1 MDFNR
6 NTEELM
12 LHTAKNRIVDLDNAV
27 SNFSSVKE
35 YLAIDKDFEEEW
47 KAKYYSSPEINR
59 IRSAS
64 EYDRECAKLS
74 KDKYLFELAE
84 SGESSGY
91 FRESVIIHE
100 IVSSV
105 KLNTYML
112 LWIVPTIVLCILF
125 NRVFTTDLESVDTS
139 RFWSYNSENTD
150 NIYYDDVTFSEYPS
164 LLDDVNKIQELISSS
179 INTETPS
186 INFIAT
192 SDERIAD
199 LTGKTSDRLYD
210 LLQRS
215 HTDGVISLVYNV
227 YNGEYFIY
235 FNDYDRDNFNLFD
248 KVIGNVV
255 PGSNGVISDD
265 AFVVLNNWAANN
277 IFKDSPYETFNALFN
292 YVNSNFDR
300 ETARNYVIE
309 YTKSQNI
316 GGTLMA
322 ILFGVIVGLFGTMI
336 IGAIFFDAITPKCLI
351 SSASKKAEKYNRVYE
366 SVKQYRLIKDGVI
379 SLDNFETSASLETS
393 ESDTDE
399 KKDSKLSLSKDNTNS
414 NNTDNFVSLSI
425 LNDIK
430 AKVLFRFDTDG
441 RYLDTVN
448 KIEKLKEILENTD
461 EVKDT
466 NDSDATIISKVNW
479 FCRRYGKIIIDGGNA
494 IYKLDNPLS
503 RSEKADRLLKY
514 VAISIDSIYDTRVAS
529 SETEVDVSLN
539 TIENLMKLD
548 GLN

>member
-1 MDFNR
+1 MGLNR

-27 SNFSSVKE
+27 SNFSNVKD
-35 YLAIDKDFEEEW
+35 YLENDEDFEEEW
-47 KAKYYSSPEINR
+47 KTKYYSSPEINR

-64 EYDRECAKLS
+64 EYDKECAKLS

-91 FRESVIIHE
+91 FRESVMIHE
-100 IVSSV
+100 IISSV
-105 KLNTYML
+105 KLNTFMML
-112 LWIVPTIVLCILF
+112 WAVSTIVLCILF
-125 NRVFTTDLESVDTS
+125 NRGFTTDLDSVDTS

-192 SDERIAD
+192 SDEKIAD
-199 LTGKTSDRLYD
+199 LTEKTSYKLRD

-235 FNDYDRDNFNLFD
+235 FNDYNRDNFNLFD
-248 KVIGNVV
+248 EVIGNVV

-265 AFVVLNNWAANN
+265 AFVVLNNWATNN
-277 IFKDSPYETFNALFN
+277 IFKDSPYETFNTLFN

-309 YTKSQNI
+309 YTKSQNV
-316 GGTLMA
+316 GGTFIA
-322 ILFGVIVGLFGTMI
+322 ILFGVMVGLFGTMI
-336 IGAIFFDAITPKCLI
+336 IGAIFFDVITPNFLI

-366 SVKQYRLIKDGVI
+366 SVKQYKLIKDGVI
-379 SLDNFETSASLETS
+379 SLDSLETS

-399 KKDSKLSLSKDNTNS
+399 KNDSKLSLSKDNENLEDTENMW
-414 NNTDNFVSLSI
+414 SLSI

-430 AKVLFRFDTDG
+430 TKVLFRLDTDG
-441 RYLDTVN
+441 RYVDTAN

-479 FCRRYGKIIIDGGNA
+479 FCRRYGKIIIDSGNA

-514 VAISIDSIYDTRVAS
+514 VAISIDSIYDTKVAS

>member
-1 MDFNR
+1 MGLNR

-27 SNFSSVKE
+27 SIFSNVKD
-35 YLAIDKDFEEEW
+35 YLENDKDFEEEW

-74 KDKYLFELAE
+74 KDKDLFELIE

-91 FRESVIIHE
+91 FRESVIVHE
-100 IVSSV
+100 IISSV
-105 KLNTYML
+105 KLTTVMI
-112 LWIVPTIVLCILF
+112 LWVVLTVVLCILF
-125 NRVFTTDLESVDTS
+125 NRGFTTDLDSVDTS
-139 RFWSYNSENTD
+139 RLWSYNSESTD

-192 SDERIAD
+192 SDEKIAD
-199 LTGKTSDRLYD
+199 LTEKTSYRLND

-235 FNDYDRDNFNLFD
+235 FNDYDRDNLNLFD

-309 YTKSQNI
+309 YTKSQNV
-316 GGTLMA
+316 GGTFIA
-322 ILFGVIVGLFGTMI
+322 ILFGVMTGLFGTMI
-336 IGAIFFDAITPKCLI
+336 IGAIFFDVITPNFLI
-351 SSASKKAEKYNRVYE
+351 SSASKKAEKYNSVYE
-366 SVKQYRLIKDGVI
+366 SVKQYKLIKDRVI
-379 SLDNFETSASLETS
+379 TLDSLEIS

-399 KKDSKLSLSKDNTNS
+399 KKDSKLSLSKDNEDLEDTENMW
-414 NNTDNFVSLSI
+414 SLNV

-441 RYLDTVN
+441 RYVDTAN
-448 KIEKLKEILENTD
+448 KIDKLKEILENID
-461 EVKDT
+461 EVENTD
-466 NDSDATIISKVNW
+466 DSNATIVSKVNW
-479 FCRRYGKIIIDGGNA
+479 FCRRYGKIIIDSGNA

-514 VAISIDSIYDTRVAS
+514 VAISIDKIYDTKVSS
-529 SETEVDVSLN
+529 SETEVDISLN

>member
-1 MDFNR
+1 MGLNR

-12 LHTAKNRIVDLDNAV
+12 IHTAKNRIVDLDNAV
-27 SNFSSVKE
+27 SNFSNVKD
-35 YLAIDKDFEEEW
+35 YLENDEDFEEEW
-47 KAKYYSSPEINR
+47 KVEYYSSPEIDR

-91 FRESVIIHE
+91 FRESVMIHE
-100 IVSSV
+100 IISSI
-105 KLNTYML
+105 KLNTFMIF
-112 LWIVPTIVLCILF
+112 WAVSTVVLCILF
-125 NRVFTTDLESVDTS
+125 NRGFTTDLDSVDTS

-192 SDERIAD
+192 SDEKIAD
-199 LTGKTSDRLYD
+199 LTEKTSYRLRD

-235 FNDYDRDNFNLFD
+235 FNDYNRDNFNLFD
-248 KVIGNVV
+248 EVIGNVV
-255 PGSNGVISDD
+255 PGSNGLISDD
-265 AFVVLNNWAANN
+265 AFVVLNNWATNN

-300 ETARNYVIE
+300 EAARNYVIE

-316 GGTLMA
+316 GGTFIA
-322 ILFGVIVGLFGTMI
+322 IMFGVMAGLFGTMI
-336 IGAIFFDAITPKCLI
+336 VGAIFFDVITPNFLI
-351 SSASKKAEKYNRVYE
+351 NIASKKAEKYNRVYE
-366 SVKQYRLIKDGVI
+366 SVKQYKLIKDGVI
-379 SLDNFETSASLETS
+379 SLDNIENSESLETS

-430 AKVLFRFDTDG
+430 AKVLFRFNTDG
-441 RYLDTVN
+441 RYVDTAN

-479 FCRRYGKIIIDGGNA
+479 FCRRYGKIIIDSGNA

-514 VAISIDSIYDTRVAS
+514 VAISIDSIYDTKVAS

>member
-1 MDFNR
+1 MGLNR

-12 LHTAKNRIVDLDNAV
+12 IHTAKNRIVDLDNAV
-27 SNFSSVKE
+27 SNFSNVKD
-35 YLAIDKDFEEEW
+35 YLENDEDFEEGW
-47 KAKYYSSPEINR
+47 KVEYYSSPEIDR

-64 EYDRECAKLS
+64 EYDKECAKLS

-91 FRESVIIHE
+91 FRESVMIHE
-100 IVSSV
+100 IISSV
-105 KLNTYML
+105 KLNTFMI
-112 LWIVPTIVLCILF
+112 LWAVSTVVLCILF
-125 NRVFTTDLESVDTS
+125 NRGFTTDLDSVDTS

-192 SDERIAD
+192 SDEKIAD
-199 LTGKTSDRLYD
+199 LTEKTSYRLHD

-235 FNDYDRDNFNLFD
+235 FNDYNRDNFNLFD
-248 KVIGNVV
+248 EVIGNVV

-265 AFVVLNNWAANN
+265 AFVVLNNWATNN
-277 IFKDSPYETFNALFN
+277 VFKDSPYETFNALFN

-309 YTKSQNI
+309 YTKSQNV
-316 GGTLMA
+316 GGTFIA
-322 ILFGVIVGLFGTMI
+322 ILFGVMAGLFGTMI
-336 IGAIFFDAITPKCLI
+336 VGAIFFDVITPNCLI

-366 SVKQYRLIKDGVI
+366 SVKQYKLIKDGVI
-379 SLDNFETSASLETS
+379 SLDNFETS

-441 RYLDTVN
+441 RYVDTAN
-448 KIEKLKEILENTD
+448 KIEKLKEILENTN

-466 NDSDATIISKVNW
+466 DDSDATIISKVNW
-479 FCRRYGKIIIDGGNA
+479 FCRRYGKIIVDSGNA

-514 VAISIDSIYDTRVAS
+514 VAISIDKIYDTKVAS
-529 SETEVDVSLN
+529 SETEVDISLN

>member
-1 MDFNR
+1 MGLNR

-27 SNFSSVKE
+27 SNFSNVKD
-35 YLAIDKDFEEEW
+35 YLENDEDFEEEW
-47 KAKYYSSPEINR
+47 KVEYYSSPEIDR

-64 EYDRECAKLS
+64 EYDKECAKLS

-100 IVSSV
+100 IISSV
-105 KLNTYML
+105 KLNTFML
-112 LWIVPTIVLCILF
+112 LWAVSTVVLYILF
-125 NRVFTTDLESVDTS
+125 NRGFTTDLDSVDTS

-192 SDERIAD
+192 SDEKIAD
-199 LTGKTSDRLYD
+199 LTEKTSYRLRD

-235 FNDYDRDNFNLFD
+235 FNDYNRDNFNLFD
-248 KVIGNVV
+248 EVIGNVV
-255 PGSNGVISDD
+255 PGSNGLISDD
-265 AFVVLNNWAANN
+265 AFVVLNNWADTN
-277 IFKDSPYETFNALFN
+277 IFKDSPYETFNTLFN
-292 YVNSNFDR
+292 YANSNFDR
-300 ETARNYVIE
+300 EAARNYVIE

-322 ILFGVIVGLFGTMI
+322 ILFGVMVGLFGTMI
-336 IGAIFFDAITPKCLI
+336 ISAIFFDAITPKCLI

-366 SVKQYRLIKDGVI
+366 SVKQYKLIKDGVI
-379 SLDNFETSASLETS
+379 SLDNFETS

-399 KKDSKLSLSKDNTNS
+399 KKNSKLSLSKDNENLEDTENMW
-414 NNTDNFVSLSI
+414 SLNV

-441 RYLDTVN
+441 RYVDTAN

-479 FCRRYGKIIIDGGNA
+479 FCRRYGKIIIDSGNA

-514 VAISIDSIYDTRVAS
+514 VAISIDKIYDTKVAS
-529 SETEVDVSLN
+529 SETEVDISLN
-539 TIENLMKLD
+539 TIDNLMKLD

>member
-1 MDFNR
+1 MGLNR

-27 SNFSSVKE
+27 SIFSNVKD
-35 YLAIDKDFEEEW
+35 YLENDKDFEEEW

-74 KDKYLFELAE
+74 KDKDLFELIE

-100 IVSSV
+100 IISSV
-105 KLNTYML
+105 KLNTFVII
-112 LWIVPTIVLCILF
+112 WVIATVILCILF
-125 NRVFTTDLESVDTS
+125 NKGFTTDLNSVDTS

-192 SDERIAD
+192 SDEKIAD
-199 LTGKTSDRLYD
+199 LTGKTSDRLHD

-215 HTDGVISLVYNV
+215 YTDGVISLVYNV

-235 FNDYDRDNFNLFD
+235 FNEYDRDNFNLFD

-265 AFVVLNNWAANN
+265 AFVVLNNWATNN
-277 IFKDSPYETFNALFN
+277 IFKDSPYETFNTLFN

-309 YTKSQNI
+309 YTKSQNV
-316 GGTLMA
+316 GGTFIA
-322 ILFGVIVGLFGTMI
+322 ILFGVMAGLFGTMI
-336 IGAIFFDAITPKCLI
+336 IGAIFFDVITPNFLI
-351 SSASKKAEKYNRVYE
+351 SSASKKAEKYNSVYE
-366 SVKQYRLIKDGVI
+366 SVKQYKLIRDGVI
-379 SLDNFETSASLETS
+379 SLDNFETS

-414 NNTDNFVSLSI
+414 NNTDNSVSLSI

-441 RYLDTVN
+441 KYVDTAN
-448 KIEKLKEILENTD
+448 KIDKLKEILENID
-461 EVKDT
+461 EVENTD
-466 NDSDATIISKVNW
+466 DSNATIISKVNW
-479 FCRRYGKIIIDGGNA
+479 FCRRYGKIIIDSGNA

-514 VAISIDSIYDTRVAS
+514 VAISIDSIYDTKVAS

>member
-27 SNFSSVKE
+27 SNFSNVKD
-35 YLAIDKDFEEEW
+35 YLATDKDLEEEW
-47 KAKYYSSPEINR
+47 KAEYYSSPEIKR

-100 IVSSV
+100 IISSV
-105 KLNTYML
+105 KLNTFMI
-112 LWIVPTIVLCILF
+112 LWAVSTVVLCILF
-125 NRVFTTDLESVDTS
+125 NKGFTTDLDSVDTS
-139 RFWSYNSENTD
+139 RFWSYNNESTD

-179 INTETPS
+179 VNTETPS

-199 LTGKTSDRLYD
+199 LTGKTSDRLHD

-235 FNDYDRDNFNLFD
+235 FNDYNRDNFNLFD

-255 PGSNGVISDD
+255 PGSNGVMSDD
-265 AFVVLNNWAANN
+265 AFVVLNNWAATN
-277 IFKDSPYETFNALFN
+277 IFKDSPYETFNALFS

-300 ETARNYVIE
+300 EAARNYVIE
-309 YTKSQNI
+309 YTKSQNV

-322 ILFGVIVGLFGTMI
+322 ILFGVMVGLFGTMI
-336 IGAIFFDAITPKCLI
+336 ISAIFFDAITPNFLI
-351 SSASKKAEKYNRVYE
+351 NIASKKAEKYNRVYE
-366 SVKQYRLIKDGVI
+366 SVKQYKLIKDGI
-379 SLDNFETSASLETS
+379 ITLDSLETS
-393 ESDTDE
+393 ESDTDGE
-399 KKDSKLSLSKDNTNS
+399 KDSKLSLSKDNENLEDTENMW
-414 NNTDNFVSLSI
+414 SLNV

-430 AKVLFRFDTDG
+430 TKVLFRFDTDG
-441 RYLDTVN
+441 RYVDTAN
-448 KIEKLKEILENTD
+448 KIEKLEEILENTN

-466 NDSDATIISKVNW
+466 DDSDATIISKVNW
-479 FCRRYGKIIIDGGNA
+479 FCRRYGKIIIDSGNA

-514 VAISIDSIYDTRVAS
+514 VAISIDKIYDTKVAS
-529 SETEVDVSLN
+529 SETEVDISLN

>member
-1 MDFNR
+1 MDFNK

-12 LHTAKNRIVDLDNAV
+12 LHTAKNRIVDLENAA
-27 SNFSSVKE
+27 SNFSNVKD
-35 YLAIDKDFEEEW
+35 YLATDKDFEEEW
-47 KAKYYSSPEINR
+47 RAKYYSSPEINR

-74 KDKYLFELAE
+74 KDKYFFELAE

-105 KLNTYML
+105 KLNTFMI
-112 LWIVPTIVLCILF
+112 LWAVSTVVLCILF
-125 NRVFTTDLESVDTS
+125 NRGFTTDLDSVDTS
-139 RFWSYNSENTD
+139 RFWSYSSENTD

-192 SDERIAD
+192 SDEKIAD
-199 LTGKTSDRLYD
+199 LTGKTSDRLHD

-235 FNDYDRDNFNLFD
+235 FNEYDRDNFNLFA

-277 IFKDSPYETFNALFN
+277 IFKGSPYETFDALFN

-300 ETARNYVIE
+300 ETARDYVIE

-322 ILFGVIVGLFGTMI
+322 ILFGVMVGLFGTMI
-336 IGAIFFDAITPKCLI
+336 ISAIFFDAITPKCLI

-366 SVKQYRLIKDGVI
+366 SVKQYKLIKDGVI
-379 SLDNFETSASLETS
+379 SLDDFETS

-399 KKDSKLSLSKDNTNS
+399 KKDSKLSLSKDNENLE
-414 NNTDNFVSLSI
+414 DNENMWSLSI

-430 AKVLFRFDTDG
+430 AKVLFRLDTDG
-441 RYLDTVN
+441 RYVDTAN
-448 KIEKLKEILENTD
+448 KIDKLKEILENTN

-466 NDSDATIISKVNW
+466 DDSDATIISKVNW
-479 FCRRYGKIIIDGGNA
+479 FCRRYGKIIIDSGNA

-514 VAISIDSIYDTRVAS
+514 VAISIDSIYDTKVAS

>member
-1 MDFNR
+1 MGLNR
-6 NTEELM
+6 NKEELM
-12 LHTAKNRIVDLDNAV
+12 IHTAKNRIVDLDNAV
-27 SNFSSVKE
+27 SNFSNVKD
-35 YLAIDKDFEEEW
+35 YLENDEDFEEGW
-47 KAKYYSSPEINR
+47 KVEYYSSPEIDR

-64 EYDRECAKLS
+64 EYDKECAKLS

-91 FRESVIIHE
+91 FRESVMIHE
-100 IVSSV
+100 IISSV
-105 KLNTYML
+105 KLNTFMI
-112 LWIVPTIVLCILF
+112 LWAVSTVVLCILF
-125 NRVFTTDLESVDTS
+125 NRGFTTDLDSVDTS

-192 SDERIAD
+192 SDEKIAD
-199 LTGKTSDRLYD
+199 LTEKTSYRLRD

-235 FNDYDRDNFNLFD
+235 FNDYNRDNFNLFNE
-248 KVIGNVV
+248 VIGNVV

-265 AFVVLNNWAANN
+265 AFVVLNNWATNN

-300 ETARNYVIE
+300 DAARNYVIE
-309 YTKSQNI
+309 YTKSQNV
-316 GGTLMA
+316 GGTFIA
-322 ILFGVIVGLFGTMI
+322 ILFGVMAGLFGTMI
-336 IGAIFFDAITPKCLI
+336 VGAIFFDVITPNCLI

-366 SVKQYRLIKDGVI
+366 SVKQYKLIKDGVI
-379 SLDNFETSASLETS
+379 SLDNFETSESLETS

-441 RYLDTVN
+441 RYVDTAN
-448 KIEKLKEILENTD
+448 KIEKLKEILENTN

-466 NDSDATIISKVNW
+466 DDSDATIISKVNW
-479 FCRRYGKIIIDGGNA
+479 FCRRYGKIIVDSGNA

-514 VAISIDSIYDTRVAS
+514 VAISIDKIYDTKVAS
-529 SETEVDVSLN
+529 SETEVDISLN

>member
-1 MDFNR
+1 MGLNR

-12 LHTAKNRIVDLDNAV
+12 LHTAKNRIVDLDNAA
-27 SNFSSVKE
+27 SNFSNVKD
-35 YLAIDKDFEEEW
+35 YLAADKDFEEEW
-47 KAKYYSSPEINR
+47 RAKYYSSPEINR

-74 KDKYLFELAE
+74 KDKYFFELAE

-105 KLNTYML
+105 KLNAFML

-125 NRVFTTDLESVDTS
+125 NRVFTTDLDSVDTS

-150 NIYYDDVTFSEYPS
+150 NIYYDDATFSEYPS

-192 SDERIAD
+192 SDEKIAD
-199 LTGKTSDRLYD
+199 LTGKTSDRLHD

-227 YNGEYFIY
+227 YNEEYFIY
-235 FNDYDRDNFNLFD
+235 FNEYDRDNFNLFD

-322 ILFGVIVGLFGTMI
+322 ILFGVMVGLFGTMI
-336 IGAIFFDAITPKCLI
+336 ISAIFFDAITPKCLI

-366 SVKQYRLIKDGVI
+366 SVKQYKLIKDGVL
-379 SLDNFETSASLETS
+379 SLDNLENS
-393 ESDTDE
+393 ESNADE
-399 KKDSKLSLSKDNTNS
+399 KEDSKSSLSKDNENLEDTENMW
-414 NNTDNFVSLSI
+414 SLNV

-430 AKVLFRFDTDG
+430 TKVLFRFDTDG
-441 RYLDTVN
+441 RYIDTAN

-466 NDSDATIISKVNW
+466 DDSDATIISKVNW
-479 FCRRYGKIIIDGGNA
+479 FCRRYGKIIVDSGNA

-514 VAISIDSIYDTRVAS
+514 VAISIDSVYDTKVAS

>member
-1 MDFNR
+1 MDFNK

-27 SNFSSVKE
+27 SNFSNVKD
-35 YLAIDKDFEEEW
+35 YLATDKDFEEEW

-74 KDKYLFELAE
+74 KDKYFFELAE

-91 FRESVIIHE
+91 FRESVIINE

-105 KLNTYML
+105 KLNAFML
-112 LWIVPTIVLCILF
+112 LWVVSTVVLCILF

-179 INTETPS
+179 INTDTPS

-192 SDERIAD
+192 SDEKIVD
-199 LTGKTSDRLYD
+199 LTGKTSDRLHD

-235 FNDYDRDNFNLFD
+235 FNEYDRNNFNLFA

-255 PGSNGVISDD
+255 PGSNGIISDD

-309 YTKSQNI
+309 YTKSQNV
-316 GGTLMA
+316 GGTFIA
-322 ILFGVIVGLFGTMI
+322 ILFGVMVGLFGTMI
-336 IGAIFFDAITPKCLI
+336 IGAIFFDVITPNFLI
-351 SSASKKAEKYNRVYE
+351 SSASKKAEKYNSVYE
-366 SVKQYRLIKDGVI
+366 SVKQYKLIKDGVI
-379 SLDNFETSASLETS
+379 SLDNFENS
-393 ESDTDE
+393 ESNTDGKE
-399 KKDSKLSLSKDNTNS
+399 DNKLSLSKDNENLEDTENMW
-414 NNTDNFVSLSI
+414 SLNV

-430 AKVLFRFDTDG
+430 TKVLFRFDTDG
-441 RYLDTVN
+441 RYVDTAS

-466 NDSDATIISKVNW
+466 DDSDATIISKVNW
-479 FCRRYGKIIIDGGNA
+479 FCRRYGKIIIDSGNA

-503 RSEKADRLLKY
+503 RSEKADRLLNY
-514 VAISIDSIYDTRVAS
+514 VAISIDSIYDTKVAS

-539 TIENLMKLD
+539 TIENLMRLD

>member
-1 MDFNR
+1 MGLNR

-27 SNFSSVKE
+27 SNFSNVKD
-35 YLAIDKDFEEEW
+35 YLETDKDFEEEW
-47 KAKYYSSPEINR
+47 KAEYYSSPEINR

-91 FRESVIIHE
+91 FRESVMIHE

-105 KLNTYML
+105 KLNTFMI
-112 LWIVPTIVLCILF
+112 LWAVSTVVLCILF
-125 NRVFTTDLESVDTS
+125 NRGFTTDLDSVDTS

-192 SDERIAD
+192 SDEKIAD
-199 LTGKTSDRLYD
+199 LTEKTSYRLRD

-235 FNDYDRDNFNLFD
+235 FNDYNRDNFNLFD
-248 KVIGNVV
+248 EVIGNVV

-265 AFVVLNNWAANN
+265 AFIVLNNWAATN
-277 IFKDSPYETFNALFN
+277 IFKDSPYETFNTLFN

-300 ETARNYVIE
+300 ETAKNYVIE
-309 YTKSQNI
+309 YTKSQNV
-316 GGTLMA
+316 GGTFIA
-322 ILFGVIVGLFGTMI
+322 ILFGVMTGLFGTMI
-336 IGAIFFDAITPKCLI
+336 IGAIFFDVITPNFLI

-366 SVKQYRLIKDGVI
+366 SVKQYKLIKDGVI
-379 SLDNFETSASLETS
+379 TLDNLETS

-414 NNTDNFVSLSI
+414 NYTDNFVSLSI

-441 RYLDTVN
+441 RYVDTAN
-448 KIEKLKEILENTD
+448 KIDKLKEILENTD

-479 FCRRYGKIIIDGGNA
+479 FCRRYGKIIIDSGNA

-514 VAISIDSIYDTRVAS
+514 VAISIDSIYDTKVAS

>member
-1 MDFNR
+1 MGLNR

-27 SNFSSVKE
+27 SNFSNVKD
-35 YLAIDKDFEEEW
+35 YLANDKDFEEEW
-47 KAKYYSSPEINR
+47 KAKYYSSPEIKR
-59 IRSAS
+59 IKSAS

-100 IVSSV
+100 IISSV
-105 KLNTYML
+105 KLNTFML
-112 LWIVPTIVLCILF
+112 LWAVSTVVLCILF
-125 NRVFTTDLESVDTS
+125 NRGFTTDLDSVDTS

-192 SDERIAD
+192 SDEKIAD
-199 LTGKTSDRLYD
+199 LTEKTSYRLRD

-235 FNDYDRDNFNLFD
+235 FNEYDRDNFNLFA

-277 IFKDSPYETFNALFN
+277 IFKGSPYETFDALFN

-300 ETARNYVIE
+300 ETARDYVIE

-322 ILFGVIVGLFGTMI
+322 ILFGVMVGLFGTMI
-336 IGAIFFDAITPKCLI
+336 ISAIFFDAITPKCLI

-366 SVKQYRLIKDGVI
+366 SVKQYKLIKDGVI
-379 SLDNFETSASLETS
+379 SLDNLETS

-414 NNTDNFVSLSI
+414 NNTDNSVSLSI

-430 AKVLFRFDTDG
+430 AKVLFRLDTDG
-441 RYLDTVN
+441 RYVDTAN
-448 KIEKLKEILENTD
+448 KIEKLKEILDNTD

-479 FCRRYGKIIIDGGNA
+479 FCRRYGKIIIDSGNA

-514 VAISIDSIYDTRVAS
+514 VAISIDSIYDTKVDS

>member
-1 MDFNR
+1 MGLNR

-27 SNFSSVKE
+27 SNFSNVKD
-35 YLAIDKDFEEEW
+35 YLENDEDFEEEW
-47 KAKYYSSPEINR
+47 KTKYYSSPEINR

-64 EYDRECAKLS
+64 EYDKECAKLS

-91 FRESVIIHE
+91 FRESVMIHE
-100 IVSSV
+100 IISSV
-105 KLNTYML
+105 KLNTFMML
-112 LWIVPTIVLCILF
+112 WAVSTIVLCILF
-125 NRVFTTDLESVDTS
+125 NRGFTTDLDSVDTS

-192 SDERIAD
+192 SDEKIAD
-199 LTGKTSDRLYD
+199 LTEKTSYRLRD

-235 FNDYDRDNFNLFD
+235 FNDYNRDNFNLFD
-248 KVIGNVV
+248 EVIGNVV

-265 AFVVLNNWAANN
+265 AFVVLNNWATNN
-277 IFKDSPYETFNALFN
+277 IFKDSPYETFNTLFN

-309 YTKSQNI
+309 YTKSQNV
-316 GGTLMA
+316 GGTFIA
-322 ILFGVIVGLFGTMI
+322 ILFGVMAGLFGTMI
-336 IGAIFFDAITPKCLI
+336 IGAIFFDVITPKCLI

-366 SVKQYRLIKDGVI
+366 SVKQYKLIKDGVI
-379 SLDNFETSASLETS
+379 SLDNLETS

-399 KKDSKLSLSKDNTNS
+399 KKDSKISLSKDNENLEDTENMW
-414 NNTDNFVSLSI
+414 SLNV
-425 LNDIK
+425 LNDIRT
-430 AKVLFRFDTDG
+430 KVLFRFDTDG
-441 RYLDTVN
+441 RYVDTDN
-448 KIEKLKEILENTD
+448 KIEKLKEILENTV

-466 NDSDATIISKVNW
+466 DDSDATIISKVNW
-479 FCRRYGKIIIDGGNA
+479 FCRRYGKIIIDSGNA

-514 VAISIDSIYDTRVAS
+514 VAISIDKIYDTKVAS

>member
-1 MDFNR
+1 MGLNR

-12 LHTAKNRIVDLDNAV
+12 IHTAKNRIVDLDNAV
-27 SNFSSVKE
+27 SNFSNVKD
-35 YLAIDKDFEEEW
+35 YLATEEGFEEEW
-47 KAKYYSSPEINR
+47 KAKYYSSPEIKR
-59 IRSAS
+59 IKSAS

-100 IVSSV
+100 IISSV
-105 KLNTYML
+105 KLNTFML
-112 LWIVPTIVLCILF
+112 LWAISTVVLCILF
-125 NRVFTTDLESVDTS
+125 NKGFTTDLDSVDTS

-192 SDERIAD
+192 SDEKIAG
-199 LTGKTSDRLYD
+199 LTGKTSYRLRD

-235 FNDYDRDNFNLFD
+235 FNDYNRDNFNLFD
-248 KVIGNVV
+248 EVIGNVV
-255 PGSNGVISDD
+255 PGSNGLISDD
-265 AFVVLNNWAANN
+265 AFVVLNNWATNN
-277 IFKDSPYETFNALFN
+277 IFKDSPYETFNTLFN

-300 ETARNYVIE
+300 EAARNYVIE

-316 GGTLMA
+316 GGTFIA
-322 ILFGVIVGLFGTMI
+322 ILFGVMAGLFGTMI
-336 IGAIFFDAITPKCLI
+336 IGAIFFDVITPNFLI
-351 SSASKKAEKYNRVYE
+351 NIASKKAEKYNRVYE
-366 SVKQYRLIKDGVI
+366 SVRQYKLIKDGVI
-379 SLDNFETSASLETS
+379 SLDNLENS

-399 KKDSKLSLSKDNTNS
+399 KKDSKLSLSKDNENLEDTENMW
-414 NNTDNFVSLSI
+414 SLNI

-430 AKVLFRFDTDG
+430 TKVLFRFDTDG
-441 RYLDTVN
+441 RYVDTAN
-448 KIEKLKEILENTD
+448 KIEKLKEILDSTN

-479 FCRRYGKIIIDGGNA
+479 FCRRYGKIIIDSGNA

-514 VAISIDSIYDTRVAS
+514 VAISIDSIYDTKVAS

>member
-1 MDFNR
+1 MGLNR

-27 SNFSSVKE
+27 SNFSNVKD
-35 YLAIDKDFEEEW
+35 YLATDKDFEEEW

-100 IVSSV
+100 IISSV
-105 KLNTYML
+105 KLNTFMI
-112 LWIVPTIVLCILF
+112 LWAVSTVVLCIMF
-125 NRVFTTDLESVDTS
+125 NRGFTTDLDSVDTS

-179 INTETPS
+179 VNTETPS

-192 SDERIAD
+192 SDEKIAG
-199 LTGKTSDRLYD
+199 LTEKTSSKLHD

-235 FNDYDRDNFNLFD
+235 FNDYNRDNFNLFD

-265 AFVVLNNWAANN
+265 AFVVLNNWATNN
-277 IFKDSPYETFNALFN
+277 IFKDSPYETFNTLFN

-309 YTKSQNI
+309 YTESQNI
-316 GGTLMA
+316 GGTFIA
-322 ILFGVIVGLFGTMI
+322 ILFGVMAGLFGTMI
-336 IGAIFFDAITPKCLI
+336 VGAIFFDVITPNFLI
-351 SSASKKAEKYNRVYE
+351 NIASKKAERYNRVYE
-366 SVKQYRLIKDGVI
+366 SVKQYKLIKDGVI
-379 SLDNFETSASLETS
+379 SLDDFETS

-399 KKDSKLSLSKDNTNS
+399 KKDSKLSLSKDNENLE
-414 NNTDNFVSLSI
+414 DNENMWSLSI

-430 AKVLFRFDTDG
+430 AKVLFRLDTDG
-441 RYLDTVN
+441 RYVDTAN
-448 KIEKLKEILENTD
+448 KIDKLKEILENTN

-466 NDSDATIISKVNW
+466 DDSDATIISKVNW
-479 FCRRYGKIIIDGGNA
+479 FCRRYGKIIIDSGNA

-514 VAISIDSIYDTRVAS
+514 VAISIDSIYDTKVAS

>member
-27 SNFSSVKE
+27 SNFSNVKE
-35 YLAIDKDFEEEW
+35 YLATDKDFEEEW
-47 KAKYYSSPEINR
+47 KAEYYSSPEIKR
-59 IRSAS
+59 IRSAA
-64 EYDRECAKLS
+64 EYDREYAKLS

-112 LWIVPTIVLCILF
+112 LWIVLTIVLCILF

-192 SDERIAD
+192 SDEKIAD
-199 LTGKTSDRLYD
+199 LTEKTSSRLHD

-215 HTDGVISLVYNV
+215 HTDGVVSLVYNV

-235 FNDYDRDNFNLFD
+235 FNDYNRANFNLFG
-248 KVIGNVV
+248 KIIGNVV
-255 PGSNGVISDD
+255 PGSNGKISDD
-265 AFVVLNNWAANN
+265 AFVVLNNWAATN
-277 IFKDSPYETFNALFN
+277 IFKDSPYETFDTLFN

-309 YTKSQNI
+309 YTKSQNV
-316 GGTLMA
+316 GGTFIA
-322 ILFGVIVGLFGTMI
+322 ILFGVMVGLFGTLI
-336 IGAIFFDAITPKCLI
+336 IGAIFFDVITPNCLI

-366 SVKQYRLIKDGVI
+366 SVKQYKLIKDGVI
-379 SLDNFETSASLETS
+379 SLDNLETS

-399 KKDSKLSLSKDNTNS
+399 KKDSKLSLSKDNENLEDTENMW
-414 NNTDNFVSLSI
+414 SLNV

-430 AKVLFRFDTDG
+430 TKVLFRFDTDG
-441 RYLDTVN
+441 RYGDTAS

-461 EVKDT
+461 EVRDT

-479 FCRRYGKIIIDGGNA
+479 FCRRYGKIIIDSGNA

-514 VAISIDSIYDTRVAS
+514 VAISIDNIYDTKVSS
-529 SETEVDVSLN
+529 SEAEVDVSLN

>member
-27 SNFSSVKE
+27 SNFSNVKD
-35 YLAIDKDFEEEW
+35 YLATDKDFEEEW
-47 KAKYYSSPEINR
+47 KAKYYSSPEIKR

-112 LWIVPTIVLCILF
+112 LWIIPTIVLCILF
-125 NRVFTTDLESVDTS
+125 NRVFTTDLDSVDTS

-192 SDERIAD
+192 SDEKIAG
-199 LTGKTSDRLYD
+199 LTEKTSSKLHD

-235 FNDYDRDNFNLFD
+235 FNDYNRANFNLFD

-255 PGSNGVISDD
+255 PGSYGVISDD

-277 IFKDSPYETFNALFN
+277 IFKDSPYETFNTLFN

-300 ETARNYVIE
+300 EAARNYVIE
-309 YTKSQNI
+309 YTKSQNA
-316 GGTLMA
+316 GGTFIA
-322 ILFGVIVGLFGTMI
+322 ILFGVMTGLFGTMI
-336 IGAIFFDAITPKCLI
+336 IGAIFFDVITPNFLI
-351 SSASKKAEKYNRVYE
+351 SSASKKAERYNRVYE
-366 SVKQYRLIKDGVI
+366 SVKQYKLIKDGVI
-379 SLDNFETSASLETS
+379 SLDNLETS

-399 KKDSKLSLSKDNTNS
+399 NKDNKLSLSKDNENLEDTENMW
-414 NNTDNFVSLSI
+414 SLSI
-425 LNDIK
+425 LNGIK
-430 AKVLFRFDTDG
+430 TKVLFRFDTDG
-441 RYLDTVN
+441 RYVDTAN
-448 KIEKLKEILENTD
+448 KIEKLKEILENTN

-466 NDSDATIISKVNW
+466 DGSDATIISKVNW
-479 FCRRYGKIIIDGGNA
+479 FCRRYGKIIIDSGNA

-514 VAISIDSIYDTRVAS
+514 VAISVDKIYDTKVAS
-529 SETEVDVSLN
+529 SETEVDISLN

>member
-1 MDFNR
+1 MDFNK

-27 SNFSSVKE
+27 SNFSNVKD
-35 YLAIDKDFEEEW
+35 YLATDKDFEEEW
-47 KAKYYSSPEINR
+47 KAEYYSSPEINR

-74 KDKYLFELAE
+74 KDKYLLELAE

-192 SDERIAD
+192 SDEKIAD

-265 AFVVLNNWAANN
+265 AFVVLNNWAATN
-277 IFKDSPYETFNALFN
+277 IFKDSPYETFKTLFN

-309 YTKSQNI
+309 YTKSQNV
-316 GGTLMA
+316 GGTFIA
-322 ILFGVIVGLFGTMI
+322 ILFGVMVGLFGTMI
-336 IGAIFFDAITPKCLI
+336 IGAIFFDVITPNFLI

-379 SLDNFETSASLETS
+379 SLDNVENSESLETS
-393 ESDTDE
+393 ERDTDE
-399 KKDSKLSLSKDNTNS
+399 KKNSKLSLSKDNTNS
-414 NNTDNFVSLSI
+414 NNTDNSVSLSI

-430 AKVLFRFDTDG
+430 AKVLFRLDTDG
-441 RYLDTVN
+441 RYVDTAN

-479 FCRRYGKIIIDGGNA
+479 FCRRYGKIIIDSGNA

-514 VAISIDSIYDTRVAS
+514 VAISIDSIYDTKVAS

>member
-1 MDFNR
+1 MDFNK

-12 LHTAKNRIVDLDNAV
+12 LHTAKNRIVDLDNAA
-27 SNFSSVKE
+27 SNFSNVKD
-35 YLAIDKDFEEEW
+35 YLAADKDFEEEW
-47 KAKYYSSPEINR
+47 KVKYYSSPEINR

-74 KDKYLFELAE
+74 KDKYFFELAE

-105 KLNTYML
+105 KLNAFML

-125 NRVFTTDLESVDTS
+125 NRVFTTDLDSVDTS
-139 RFWSYNSENTD
+139 RFWSYSSENTD

-192 SDERIAD
+192 SDEKIAD
-199 LTGKTSDRLYD
+199 LTGKTSDRLHD

-227 YNGEYFIY
+227 YNEEYFIY
-235 FNDYDRDNFNLFD
+235 FNEYDRDNFNLFD

-300 ETARNYVIE
+300 ETARDYVIE

-322 ILFGVIVGLFGTMI
+322 ILFGVMVGLFETMI
-336 IGAIFFDAITPKCLI
+336 ISAIFFDAITPKCLI

-366 SVKQYRLIKDGVI
+366 SVKQYKLIKDGVI
-379 SLDNFETSASLETS
+379 SLDNFETS

-414 NNTDNFVSLSI
+414 DNTDNFVSLDI

-441 RYLDTVN
+441 RYVDTAS

-479 FCRRYGKIIIDGGNA
+479 FCRRYGKIIIDSGNA

-514 VAISIDSIYDTRVAS
+514 VAISIDKIYDTKVAS
-529 SETEVDVSLN
+529 SETEVDISLN

>member
-1 MDFNR
+1 MPSIDKLLEGYEKAQNKYLSYGI
-6 NTEELM
+6 TTLQEGYMSKELLPLYKALIASKKLKVDVVEYPDYASIEEF
-12 LHTAKNRIVDLDNAV
+12 KNEFPK
-27 SNFSSVKE
+27 SYKE
-35 YLAIDKDFEEEW
+35 YNEHFKIDGLKMILDGSPQGRTAWMKEPYEIEKQDIAENKTEKQENIKTKETYEEEEYKGYLAMKYADIVRNIKYAKENNLQILAHCNGDAAAEEYI
-47 KAKYYSSPEINR
+47 KACKEVGNV
-59 IRSAS
+59 
-64 EYDRECAKLS
+64 EKL
-74 KDKYLFELAE
+74 
-84 SGESSGY
+84 
-91 FRESVIIHE
+91 RPVIIHA
-100 IVSSV
+100 
-105 KLNTYML
+105 
-112 LWIVPTIVLCILF
+112 
-125 NRVFTTDLESVDTS
+125 
-139 RFWSYNSENTD
+139 
-150 NIYYDDVTFSEYPS
+150 
-164 LLDDVNKIQELISSS
+164 QLI
-179 INTETPS
+179 TKE
-186 INFIAT
+186 
-192 SDERIAD
+192 
-199 LTGKTSDRLYD
+199 
-210 LLQRS
+210 
-215 HTDGVISLVYNV
+215 
-227 YNGEYFIY
+227 EYFIY

-322 ILFGVIVGLFGTMI
+322 ILFGVMVGLFGTMI
-336 IGAIFFDAITPKCLI
+336 ISAIFFDAITPKCLI

-379 SLDNFETSASLETS
+379 SLDKLETSESLETS
-393 ESDTDE
+393 ERDTDE
-399 KKDSKLSLSKDNTNS
+399 NKNSKLSFSKDNTNS
-414 NNTDNFVSLSI
+414 NNTDNSVSLSI

-441 RYLDTVN
+441 RYVDTAN

-479 FCRRYGKIIIDGGNA
+479 FCRRYGKIIIDSGNA

-514 VAISIDSIYDTRVAS
+514 VAISIDSIYDTKVAS
-529 SETEVDVSLN
+529 SETEVDISLN

>member
-27 SNFSSVKE
+27 SNFSNVKD
-35 YLAIDKDFEEEW
+35 YLATDKDLEEEW
-47 KAKYYSSPEINR
+47 KAEYYSSPEIKR

-100 IVSSV
+100 IISSV
-105 KLNTYML
+105 KLNTFMI
-112 LWIVPTIVLCILF
+112 LWAVSTVVLCILF
-125 NRVFTTDLESVDTS
+125 NRGFTTDLDSVDTS

-192 SDERIAD
+192 SDEKIAD
-199 LTGKTSDRLYD
+199 LTEKTSYRLHD

-235 FNDYDRDNFNLFD
+235 FNDYNRDNFNLFD
-248 KVIGNVV
+248 EVIGNVV

-265 AFVVLNNWAANN
+265 AFVVLNNWATNN
-277 IFKDSPYETFNALFN
+277 VFKDSPYETFNALFN

-309 YTKSQNI
+309 YTKSQNV
-316 GGTLMA
+316 GGTFIA
-322 ILFGVIVGLFGTMI
+322 ILFGVMAGLFGTMI
-336 IGAIFFDAITPKCLI
+336 VGAIFFDVITPNCLI

-366 SVKQYRLIKDGVI
+366 SVKQYKLIKDGVI
-379 SLDNFETSASLETS
+379 SLDNFETSESLETS

-441 RYLDTVN
+441 RYADTAN
-448 KIEKLKEILENTD
+448 KIEKLKEILENTN

-466 NDSDATIISKVNW
+466 DDSDATIISKVNW
-479 FCRRYGKIIIDGGNA
+479 FCRRYGKIIVDSGNA

-514 VAISIDSIYDTRVAS
+514 VAISIDKIYDTKVAS
-529 SETEVDVSLN
+529 SETEVDISLN

>member
-1 MDFNR
+1 MDFNK

-12 LHTAKNRIVDLDNAV
+12 FHTAKNRIVDLDNAA
-27 SNFSSVKE
+27 SNFSNVKD
-35 YLAIDKDFEEEW
+35 YLAADKDFEEEW
-47 KAKYYSSPEINR
+47 RAKYYSSPEINR

-64 EYDRECAKLS
+64 EYDREYAKLS
-74 KDKYLFELAE
+74 KDKYFFELAE

-105 KLNTYML
+105 KLNAFML

-125 NRVFTTDLESVDTS
+125 NRVFTTDLDSVDTS

-164 LLDDVNKIQELISSS
+164 LLDDVNKIQEFISSS

-192 SDERIAD
+192 SDEKIAD
-199 LTGKTSDRLYD
+199 LTGKTSDRLHD

-235 FNDYDRDNFNLFD
+235 FNEYDRDNFNLFD

-277 IFKDSPYETFNALFN
+277 IFKDSPYETFNTLFN

-300 ETARNYVIE
+300 ETARDYVIE

-316 GGTLMA
+316 GGTFMA
-322 ILFGVIVGLFGTMI
+322 ILFGVMVGLFGTMI
-336 IGAIFFDAITPKCLI
+336 ISAIFFDAITPNCLI

-366 SVKQYRLIKDGVI
+366 SVKQYKLIKDGVI
-379 SLDNFETSASLETS
+379 SLDNFETS

-399 KKDSKLSLSKDNTNS
+399 KKDSKLSLSKDNTDS
-414 NNTDNFVSLSI
+414 NNTDNFVSLSV

-430 AKVLFRFDTDG
+430 AKVLFKLDTDG
-441 RYLDTVN
+441 RYVDTAN

-479 FCRRYGKIIIDGGNA
+479 FCRRYGKIIIDSGNA

-514 VAISIDSIYDTRVAS
+514 VAISIDSIYDTKVAS

>member
-1 MDFNR
+1 MDFNK

-27 SNFSSVKE
+27 SNFSNVKD
-35 YLAIDKDFEEEW
+35 YLETDKDFKEEW
-47 KAKYYSSPEINR
+47 KAEYYSSPEITR

-64 EYDRECAKLS
+64 EYDKEYAKLS

-91 FRESVIIHE
+91 FRESVMIHE
-100 IVSSV
+100 IIGSV
-105 KLNTYML
+105 KLNTFMI
-112 LWIVPTIVLCILF
+112 LWVVSTVVLCILF
-125 NRVFTTDLESVDTS
+125 NKGFTTDLDSVDTS
-139 RFWSYNSENTD
+139 RFWSYNNESTD

-179 INTETPS
+179 VNTETPS

-199 LTGKTSDRLYD
+199 LTGKTSDRLHD

-235 FNDYDRDNFNLFD
+235 FNDYNRDNFNLFD

-255 PGSNGVISDD
+255 PGSNGVMSDD
-265 AFVVLNNWAANN
+265 AFVVLNNWAATN
-277 IFKDSPYETFNALFN
+277 IFKDSPYETFNALFS

-300 ETARNYVIE
+300 EAARNYVIE
-309 YTKSQNI
+309 YTKSQNV

-322 ILFGVIVGLFGTMI
+322 ILFGVMVGLFGTMI
-336 IGAIFFDAITPKCLI
+336 ISAIFFDAITPNFLI
-351 SSASKKAEKYNRVYE
+351 NIASKKAEKYNRVYE
-366 SVKQYRLIKDGVI
+366 SVKQYKLIKDGI
-379 SLDNFETSASLETS
+379 ITLDSLETS
-393 ESDTDE
+393 ESDTDGE
-399 KKDSKLSLSKDNTNS
+399 KDSKLSLSKDNENLEDTENMW
-414 NNTDNFVSLSI
+414 SLNV

-430 AKVLFRFDTDG
+430 TKVLFRFDTDG
-441 RYLDTVN
+441 RYVDTAN
-448 KIEKLKEILENTD
+448 KIEKLEEILENTN

-466 NDSDATIISKVNW
+466 DDSDATIISKVNW
-479 FCRRYGKIIIDGGNA
+479 FCRRYGKIIIDSGNA

-514 VAISIDSIYDTRVAS
+514 VAISIDKIYDTKVAS
-529 SETEVDVSLN
+529 SETEVDISLN

>member
-27 SNFSSVKE
+27 SNFSNIKD
-35 YLAIDKDFEEEW
+35 YLENDEDFEEEW
-47 KAKYYSSPEINR
+47 KAEYYSSPEINR

-64 EYDRECAKLS
+64 EYDREYAKLS
-74 KDKYLFELAE
+74 EDKYLFELAE

-91 FRESVIIHE
+91 FRESVMMHE
-100 IVSSV
+100 IISSV
-105 KLNTYML
+105 KLNTFMI
-112 LWIVPTIVLCILF
+112 LWAVSTVVLCILF
-125 NRVFTTDLESVDTS
+125 NRGFTTDLDSVDTS

-192 SDERIAD
+192 SDEKIAD
-199 LTGKTSDRLYD
+199 LTGKTSDRLHD

-235 FNDYDRDNFNLFD
+235 FNDYNRDNFKLFD
-248 KVIGNVV
+248 EVIGNVV
-255 PGSNGVISDD
+255 PGSNGLISDD
-265 AFVVLNNWAANN
+265 AFVVLNNWATNN
-277 IFKDSPYETFNALFN
+277 IFKDSPYETFNTLFN

-300 ETARNYVIE
+300 EAARNYVIE

-316 GGTLMA
+316 GGTFIA
-322 ILFGVIVGLFGTMI
+322 ILFGVMAGLFGTMI
-336 IGAIFFDAITPKCLI
+336 IGAIFFDVITPNFLI
-351 SSASKKAEKYNRVYE
+351 NIASKKAEKYNRVYE
-366 SVKQYRLIKDGVI
+366 SVKQYKLIKDGVI
-379 SLDNFETSASLETS
+379 NLDNLENS
-393 ESDTDE
+393 ESDADE
-399 KKDSKLSLSKDNTNS
+399 KKDSKLSLSKDSENLEDTENMW
-414 NNTDNFVSLSI
+414 SLSV

-430 AKVLFRFDTDG
+430 AKVLFRLDTDG
-441 RYLDTVN
+441 RYVDTAN
-448 KIEKLKEILENTD
+448 KIEKLKEILENTN

-479 FCRRYGKIIIDGGNA
+479 FCRRYGKIIIDSGNA

-514 VAISIDSIYDTRVAS
+514 VAISIDKIYDTKVAS
-529 SETEVDVSLN
+529 SETEVDISLN

>member
-1 MDFNR
+1 MDFNK

-12 LHTAKNRIVDLDNAV
+12 LHTAKNRIVDLDNAA
-27 SNFSSVKE
+27 SNFSNVKD
-35 YLAIDKDFEEEW
+35 YLAADKDFEEEW
-47 KAKYYSSPEINR
+47 RAKYYSSPEINR

-64 EYDRECAKLS
+64 EYDREYAKLS
-74 KDKYLFELAE
+74 KDKYFFELAE

-105 KLNTYML
+105 KLNAFML

-125 NRVFTTDLESVDTS
+125 NRVFTTDLDSVDTS
-139 RFWSYNSENTD
+139 RFWSYSSENTD

-192 SDERIAD
+192 SDEKIAD
-199 LTGKTSDRLYD
+199 LTGKTSDRLHD

-235 FNDYDRDNFNLFD
+235 FNEYDRDNFNLFD

-277 IFKDSPYETFNALFN
+277 IFKDSPYETFNTLFN

-300 ETARNYVIE
+300 ETARDYVIE

-322 ILFGVIVGLFGTMI
+322 ILFGVMVGLFGTMI
-336 IGAIFFDAITPKCLI
+336 ISAIFFDAITPKCLI

-366 SVKQYRLIKDGVI
+366 SVKQYKLIKDGVI
-379 SLDNFETSASLETS
+379 SLDNFETL

-414 NNTDNFVSLSI
+414 NNTDDFVSLSI

-430 AKVLFRFDTDG
+430 TKVLFRFDTDG
-441 RYLDTVN
+441 RYVATAN

-479 FCRRYGKIIIDGGNA
+479 FCRRYGKIIIDSGNA

-514 VAISIDSIYDTRVAS
+514 VAISIDSIYDTKVAS

>member
-27 SNFSSVKE
+27 SNFSNVKD
-35 YLAIDKDFEEEW
+35 YLATDKDFEEEW
-47 KAKYYSSPEINR
+47 KAEYYSSPEINR
-59 IRSAS
+59 IRSAF

-91 FRESVIIHE
+91 FRESVMMHE
-100 IVSSV
+100 IISSV
-105 KLNTYML
+105 KLNTFMI
-112 LWIVPTIVLCILF
+112 LWAVSTVVLCILF
-125 NRVFTTDLESVDTS
+125 NRGFTTDLESVDTS

-192 SDERIAD
+192 SDEKIVD
-199 LTGKTSDRLYD
+199 LTEKTSYRLRD

-235 FNDYDRDNFNLFD
+235 FNDYNRDNFNLFD
-248 KVIGNVV
+248 EVIGNVV

-265 AFVVLNNWAANN
+265 AFVVLNNWATNN

-300 ETARNYVIE
+300 EAARNYVIE

-316 GGTLMA
+316 GGTFIA
-322 ILFGVIVGLFGTMI
+322 ILFGVMAGLFGTMI
-336 IGAIFFDAITPKCLI
+336 VGAIFFDVITPNFLI
-351 SSASKKAEKYNRVYE
+351 NIASKKAEKYNRVYE
-366 SVKQYRLIKDGVI
+366 SVKQYKLIKDGVI
-379 SLDNFETSASLETS
+379 SLDNLENS
-393 ESDTDE
+393 ESNIDGKEDN
-399 KKDSKLSLSKDNTNS
+399 KLSLSKDSENLEDTENMW
-414 NNTDNFVSLSI
+414 SLNV

-441 RYLDTVN
+441 RYVDTAN
-448 KIEKLKEILENTD
+448 KIEKLKEILENTN

-479 FCRRYGKIIIDGGNA
+479 FCRRYGKIIIDSGNA

-514 VAISIDSIYDTRVAS
+514 VAISIDKIYDTKVAS

>member
-1 MDFNR
+1 MGLNR
-6 NTEELM
+6 NKEELM
-12 LHTAKNRIVDLDNAV
+12 IHTAKNRIVDLDNAV
-27 SNFSSVKE
+27 SNFSNVKD
-35 YLAIDKDFEEEW
+35 YLENDEDFEEGW
-47 KAKYYSSPEINR
+47 KVEYYSSPEIDR

-64 EYDRECAKLS
+64 EYDKECAKLS

-91 FRESVIIHE
+91 FRESVMIHE
-100 IVSSV
+100 IISSV
-105 KLNTYML
+105 KLNTFMI
-112 LWIVPTIVLCILF
+112 LWAVSTVVLCILF
-125 NRVFTTDLESVDTS
+125 NRGFTTDLDSVDTS

-164 LLDDVNKIQELISSS
+164 LLDDVNKIQELISYS

-192 SDERIAD
+192 SDEKIAD
-199 LTGKTSDRLYD
+199 LTEKTSYRLRD

-235 FNDYDRDNFNLFD
+235 FNDYNRDNFNLFD
-248 KVIGNVV
+248 EVIGNVV

-265 AFVVLNNWAANN
+265 AFVVLNNWATNN
-277 IFKDSPYETFNALFN
+277 VFKDSPYETFNALFN

-309 YTKSQNI
+309 YTKSQNV
-316 GGTLMA
+316 GGTFIA
-322 ILFGVIVGLFGTMI
+322 ILFGVMAGLFGTMI
-336 IGAIFFDAITPKCLI
+336 VGAIFFDVITPNCLI

-366 SVKQYRLIKDGVI
+366 SVKQYKLIKDGVI
-379 SLDNFETSASLETS
+379 SLDNFETSESLETS

-441 RYLDTVN
+441 RYVDTAN
-448 KIEKLKEILENTD
+448 KIEKLKEILENTN

-466 NDSDATIISKVNW
+466 DDSDATIISKVNW
-479 FCRRYGKIIIDGGNA
+479 FCRRYGKIIVDSGNA

-514 VAISIDSIYDTRVAS
+514 VAISIDKIYDTKVAS
-529 SETEVDVSLN
+529 SETEVDISLN